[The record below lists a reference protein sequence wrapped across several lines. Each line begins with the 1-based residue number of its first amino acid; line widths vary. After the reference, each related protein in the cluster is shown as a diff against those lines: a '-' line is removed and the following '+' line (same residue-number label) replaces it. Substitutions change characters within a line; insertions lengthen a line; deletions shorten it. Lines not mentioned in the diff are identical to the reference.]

1 MFISVVI
8 PTIGRETLNAC
19 LQSLGAQT
27 YPRDLF
33 EVIVVEDGVRSV
45 EKSVND
51 FGFRYL
57 SQEHRGPA
65 AARNFGARSARG
77 DVLAFTDD
85 DCTVPSNWLEKLADG
100 YRRHPDAVGVGG
112 YMEAPEEVL
121 AANPFAAYESYM
133 TRQVYKAGDLP
144 IFGGFEV
151 PTGGTNNLSYK
162 KEIFEK
168 AGGFDEKFPGAAGED
183 ADLKKRIT
191 GAGAKLLYIPLKV
204 THFHRYRLLSF
215 IRQNR
220 DRGLG
225 SLYFQKKH
233 GEQLGR
239 VSLLRG
245 IIISPLSFLSDC
257 FVSNMNWR
265 VAFLK
270 TLAQKVNYLTQ
281 LLNYGK
287 V

>member
-8 PTIGRETLNAC
+8 PTLGRETLKVC
-19 LQSLGAQT
+19 LQSLAAQT

-33 EVIVVEDGVRSV
+33 EVIVVEDGSRSAEKLVRG
-45 EKSVND
+45 
-51 FGFRYL
+51 FGFRYM

-65 AARNFGARSARG
+65 VARNYGARSARG
-77 DVLAFTDD
+77 EVLAFTDD
-85 DCTVPSNWLEKLADG
+85 DCTVLPNWLEKLADG
-100 YRRHPDAVGVGG
+100 YRRYPEAVGVGG
-112 YMEAPEEVL
+112 YMEAPENIL
-121 AANPFAAYESYM
+121 AENPFAAYESYM
-133 TRQVYKAGDLP
+133 THQVYKAGEVEIL
-144 IFGGFEV
+144 GGFEV

-191 GAGAKLLYIPLKV
+191 GMGLRLLYIPLKV

-225 SLYFQKKH
+225 SLYFHKKH
-233 GEQLGR
+233 GEQLR
-239 VSLLRG
+239 RISLLKG

-257 FVSNMNWR
+257 FAAKINWR

-270 TLAQKVNYLTQ
+270 TLALKVNYLTQ
-281 LLNYGK
+281 LINYGK
-287 V
+287 I